1 MSRRR
6 KSYLKYLDK
15 EAISRITSE
24 PLLTPFPM
32 EGSVSGHHR
41 SPHKG
46 SSVEFA
52 EYREYVAG
60 EDPRRMD
67 WRVYARSDRYYL
79 KEFEAETNLRCYLAL
94 DCSGSMGFGA
104 TESKLEYAKRL
115 AATFA
120 YLIIGQGDAAGL
132 WAIRDKKSFE
142 LPAKRNPA
150 QIQEMLETMGP
161 LKPKGSPSLVDS
173 LHDLAERVRP
183 RGMTVVISDFL
194 DEPKD
199 LIDAIHHLRDRRH
212 DVVLFHLIDPQEE
225 DFPFERPT
233 RFVDLE
239 GAGSLITEPAVIREQ
254 YLESMRIHLESL
266 AQGCLESEA
275 DHRIIRTDV
284 PVAEVLDKFLGE
296 RFAGKAA

>member
-15 EAISRITSE
+15 DAISRITSE

-52 EYREYVAG
+52 EYREYVTG

-104 TESKLEYAKRL
+104 TESKLEYAKKL

-132 WAIRDKKSFE
+132 LAIRDKKSFE

-150 QIQEMLETMGP
+150 QIQEILETIGP
-161 LKPKGSPSLVDS
+161 LKPKGSPSLVDG
-173 LHDLAERVRP
+173 LHNLAERVRP

-199 LIDAIHHLRDRRH
+199 LIDGIHHLRDRRH
-212 DVVLFHLIDPQEE
+212 DVVLFHIIDPQEE

-266 AQGCLESEA
+266 SQGCLESEA

-296 RFAGKAA
+296 RSAGKAA

>member
-15 EAISRITSE
+15 DAISRITSE

-52 EYREYVAG
+52 EYREYVTG

-104 TESKLEYAKRL
+104 TESKLEYAKKL

-132 WAIRDKKSFE
+132 LAIRDKKFFE

-150 QIQEMLETMGP
+150 QIQEMLETIGP
-161 LKPKGSPSLVDS
+161 LKPKGSPSLVDG
-173 LHDLAERVRP
+173 LHNLAERVRP

-212 DVVLFHLIDPQEE
+212 DVVLFHIIDPQEE

-266 AQGCLESEA
+266 SQGCLESEA

-296 RFAGKAA
+296 RSAGKAA

>member
-1 MSRRR
+1 
-6 KSYLKYLDK
+6 
-15 EAISRITSE
+15 
-24 PLLTPFPM
+24 
-32 EGSVSGHHR
+32 
-41 SPHKG
+41 
-46 SSVEFA
+46 
-52 EYREYVAG
+52 
-60 EDPRRMD
+60 MD

-120 YLIIGQGDAAGL
+120 YLIIGQGDATGL
-132 WAIRDKKSFE
+132 LAIRDKKSLD

-150 QIQEMLETMGP
+150 QVQEILETMGP
-161 LKPKGSPSLVDS
+161 LKPKGSPSLVDG
-173 LHDLAERVRP
+173 LHNLAERVRP

-212 DVVLFHLIDPQEE
+212 DVVLFHIIDPQEE

-266 AQGCLESEA
+266 SQGCLESEA

-296 RFAGKAA
+296 RSAGKAA

>member
-1 MSRRR
+1 MSKRR
-6 KSYLKYLDK
+6 KSYLKYLDN

-79 KEFEAETNLRCYLAL
+79 KEFEAETNLRCYLTL

-132 WAIRDKKSFE
+132 LAIRDKKSFE

-150 QIQEMLETMGP
+150 QVQEILETMGP
-161 LKPKGSPSLVDS
+161 LKPKGSPSLVDG

-212 DVVLFHLIDPQEE
+212 DIVLFHLIDPQEE

-254 YLESMRIHLESL
+254 YLESMKIHLESL
-266 AQGCLESEA
+266 TQGCLASEA

-296 RFAGKAA
+296 RSSGKAA

>member
-15 EAISRITSE
+15 DAISRIPSE

-52 EYREYVAG
+52 EYREYVTG

-104 TESKLEYAKRL
+104 TESKLEYAKKL
-115 AATFA
+115 AATYA

-132 WAIRDKKSFE
+132 LAIRDKKSFE

-150 QIQEMLETMGP
+150 QIQEILETIGP
-161 LKPKGSPSLVDS
+161 LKPKGSPSLVDG
-173 LHDLAERVRP
+173 LHNLAERVRP

-212 DVVLFHLIDPQEE
+212 DVVLFHIIDPQEE

-266 AQGCLESEA
+266 SQGCLESEA

-296 RFAGKAA
+296 RSAGKAA

>member
-15 EAISRITSE
+15 DAISRITSD

-104 TESKLEYAKRL
+104 TESKLEYAKKL

-132 WAIRDKKSFE
+132 LAIRDKKSFE

-150 QIQEMLETMGP
+150 QIQEILETIGP
-161 LKPKGSPSLVDS
+161 LKPKGSPSLVDG
-173 LHDLAERVRP
+173 LHNLAERVRP

-212 DVVLFHLIDPQEE
+212 DVVLFHIIDPQEE

-266 AQGCLESEA
+266 SQGCLESEA

-284 PVAEVLDKFLGE
+284 PVAEVLDNFLGE
-296 RFAGKAA
+296 RSAGKAA

>member
-15 EAISRITSE
+15 DAISRITSE

-104 TESKLEYAKRL
+104 TESKLEYAKKL

-132 WAIRDKKSFE
+132 LAIRDKKSFE

-150 QIQEMLETMGP
+150 QIQEILETIGP
-161 LKPKGSPSLVDS
+161 LKPKGSPSLVDG
-173 LHDLAERVRP
+173 LHNLAERVRP

-212 DVVLFHLIDPQEE
+212 DVVLFHIIDPQEE

-254 YLESMRIHLESL
+254 YLENMRIHLESL
-266 AQGCLESEA
+266 SQGCLESEA

-296 RFAGKAA
+296 RSASKAA

>member
-1 MSRRR
+1 MNRRR

-104 TESKLEYAKRL
+104 DESKLEYAKRL

-132 WAIRDKKSFE
+132 LAIRDKKSLD

-150 QIQEMLETMGP
+150 QVQEILETMGP
-161 LKPKGSPSLVDS
+161 LKPKGSASLADG
-173 LHDLAERVRP
+173 LHNLAERVRP

-199 LIDAIHHLRDRRH
+199 LIDAIHHLRDRKH

-225 DFPFERPT
+225 DFTFERPT

-254 YLESMRIHLESL
+254 YLESMRVHLESL

-284 PVAEVLDKFLGE
+284 TVAEVLDRFLGE
-296 RFAGKAA
+296 RSAGKAA

>member
-15 EAISRITSE
+15 DAISRITSE

-52 EYREYVAG
+52 EYREYVTG

-104 TESKLEYAKRL
+104 TESKLEYAKKL
-115 AATFA
+115 AATYA

-132 WAIRDKKSFE
+132 LAIRDKKSFE

-150 QIQEMLETMGP
+150 QIQEMLETIGP
-161 LKPKGSPSLVDS
+161 LKPKGSPSLVDG
-173 LHDLAERVRP
+173 LHNLAERVRP

-212 DVVLFHLIDPQEE
+212 DVVLFHIIDPQEE

-266 AQGCLESEA
+266 SQGCLESEA

-296 RFAGKAA
+296 RSAGKAA

>member
-15 EAISRITSE
+15 DAISRITSE

-52 EYREYVAG
+52 EYREYVTG

-104 TESKLEYAKRL
+104 TESKLEYAKKL
-115 AATFA
+115 AATYA

-132 WAIRDKKSFE
+132 LAIRDKKSFE

-150 QIQEMLETMGP
+150 QIQEILETIGP
-161 LKPKGSPSLVDS
+161 LKPKGSPSLVDG
-173 LHDLAERVRP
+173 LHNLAERVRP

-212 DVVLFHLIDPQEE
+212 DVVLFHIIDPQEE

-239 GAGSLITEPAVIREQ
+239 GAGSLITERHCQ
-254 YLESMRIHLESL
+254 
-266 AQGCLESEA
+266 
-275 DHRIIRTDV
+275 
-284 PVAEVLDKFLGE
+284 
-296 RFAGKAA
+296 